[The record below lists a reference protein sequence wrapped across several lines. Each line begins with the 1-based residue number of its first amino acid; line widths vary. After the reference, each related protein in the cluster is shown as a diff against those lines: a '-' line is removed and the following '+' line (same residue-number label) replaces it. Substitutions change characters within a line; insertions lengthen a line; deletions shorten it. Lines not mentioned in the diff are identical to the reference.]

1 MRAGGCHQGWH
12 GGAEKPLGLCRD
24 LTLEKGRETERGAGA
39 GAQSTWATP
48 SPESHGHLPAQS
60 HGHRGPWCPAGG
72 SEGTVPWDAGTSGGR
87 ERHLLPQ
94 APWQHFWWRGHC
106 RLLSHAFGGLG
117 LAQVMRTC
125 GQDQAVP
132 AR

>member
-1 MRAGGCHQGWH
+1 MRRSPLVCAGPSHWGKGKRE
-12 GGAEKPLGLCRD
+12 GEGL
-24 LTLEKGRETERGAGA
+24 RE
-39 GAQSTWATP
+39 STWATP
-48 SPESHGHLPAQS
+48 TLKAVATSLPRATAT
-60 HGHRGPWCPAGG
+60 AGG
-72 SEGTVPWDAGTSGGR
+72 SERTVPWDVGMPGGR

-106 RLLSHAFGGLG
+106 QLLSHLFGGLG
-117 LAQVMRTC
+117 MAQVTRMR